1 MPNDPH
7 GEVNS
12 FSHGNNIASEQITN
26 EYTEKQYTG
35 TTADGAAAEN
45 EKERDVELEGGVPA
59 VTVTPHITAALAG
72 AAADQENMEDDS
84 AEKADEEEE
93 AEGIFREFTEQS
105 YEQLIIKELERL
117 RKEETRH
124 VNKEEAH
131 LVDGEIVFD
140 DVDEEAPKITRDPKL
155 ADGQPLPEKLG
166 RFPRELDGIALE
178 EIDPNI
184 QEKVNN
190 TTLCD

>member
-12 FSHGNNIASEQITN
+12 FSHSNNVASEQITN
-26 EYTEKQYTG
+26 EDAEKQY

-45 EKERDVELEGGVPA
+45 EKELEGGVPA

-84 AEKADEEEE
+84 EEKADEEEE

>member
-12 FSHGNNIASEQITN
+12 FSHSNNIASEQITN
-26 EYTEKQYTG
+26 KYTEKQYT
-35 TTADGAAAEN
+35 TAEN

-84 AEKADEEEE
+84 AEKAVEEEE

-105 YEQLIIKELERL
+105 YEQLIIKELERF

-124 VNKEEAH
+124 VNKEEAQQ
-131 LVDGEIVFD
+131 VDGEIVCD
-140 DVDEEAPKITRDPKL
+140 DVEEEGPRITRDPRL
-155 ADGQPLPEKLG
+155 ADGQPLPGKRG
-166 RFPRELDGIALE
+166 RCPRELEGIALE